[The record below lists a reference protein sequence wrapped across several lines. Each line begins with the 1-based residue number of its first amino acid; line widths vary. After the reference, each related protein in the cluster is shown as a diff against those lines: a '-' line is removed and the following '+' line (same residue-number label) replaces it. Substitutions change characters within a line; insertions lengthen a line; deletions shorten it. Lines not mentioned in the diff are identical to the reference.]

1 MNKNNVWEYKY
12 MSYKDYPKADE
23 LNEEGLLGWEV
34 VWINK
39 FLVDKGNNELTIQNP
54 EYEVLVL
61 FKRLIGEFKYYE

>member
-12 MSYKDYPKADE
+12 MSYNDYPRANE

-34 VWINK
+34 IQINK
-39 FLVDKGNNELTIQNP
+39 FLVDKGNSELTIQNP

-61 FKRLIGEFKYYE
+61 FKRLI

>member
-12 MSYKDYPKADE
+12 MSYNDYPRANE

-34 VWINK
+34 IQINK
-39 FLVDKGNNELTIQNP
+39 FLVDKGNSELTIQNP

-61 FKRLIGEFKYYE
+61 FKRLIREF